1 MVSVTVEGPRLG
13 TFALGRSLF
22 NRICILT
29 RSPTPA
35 ELGAADT
42 TGSVVVGPVRN
53 DAIPKSQKLRLC
65 FTVGNWNVCVNSAT
79 AGYGSLGAN
88 RLDWSFHTL
97 EGHSDRDNISHLFR
111 CLQMGWGWS
120 VVPKDI
126 LTSPIPQGTR
136 KTARRSVGGCPGCCT
151 AVGWQWHWQR
161 LRQVYD
167 LPLVRVGRL
176 STEWPGCFER
186 RRSRASG

>member
-53 DAIPKSQKLRLC
+53 DAIPKSQKLRLR

-111 CLQMGWGWS
+111 WAGDGSSEGYPHLADS
-120 VVPKDI
+120 
-126 LTSPIPQGTR
+126 TR
-136 KTARRSVGGCPGCCT
+136 KNCT
-151 AVGWQWHWQR
+151 AKRRWVSRLLHCGWLEMAASTAS
-161 LRQVYD
+161 LRSTAS
-167 LPLVRVGRL
+167 PGRAPIDGMA
-176 STEWPGCFER
+176 WVF
-186 RRSRASG
+186 